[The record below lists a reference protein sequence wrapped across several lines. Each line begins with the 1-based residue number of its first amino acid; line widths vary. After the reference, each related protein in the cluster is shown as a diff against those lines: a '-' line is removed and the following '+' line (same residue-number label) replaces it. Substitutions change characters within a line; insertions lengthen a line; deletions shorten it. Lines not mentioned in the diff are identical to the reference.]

1 MDPWRYIIK
10 YSAPCFHLD
19 QSFFV
24 DWQWTHLSLLLSVYL
39 RGPSMFGLWTLYVWV
54 MEQIL
59 PSLNN
64 LYNWKMHFLWNAWQK
79 WGLST
84 RGLTF
89 YIHCDL
95 YMSVETGS
103 LTLLWW
109 LWVFSLLC
117 YLNLLNLDLEKPQ
130 AMKKFTEGDALQ
142 TLDPRLPPTSAN
154 NLALEKVL
162 ELALQCLGPTRQSR
176 PSMRRCAE
184 ILWGIR
190 KDYRELA
197 ASDLRS
203 QSSHSQRSSSV
214 REE

>member
-1 MDPWRYIIK
+1 MYGLWNK
-10 YSAPCFHLD
+10 YSLH
-19 QSFFV
+19 
-24 DWQWTHLSLLLSVYL
+24 WTICITERCTFYGMLGKNGVSQHVGWHSIYIV
-39 RGPSMFGLWTLYVWV
+39 TLYV
-54 MEQIL
+54 
-59 PSLNN
+59 
-64 LYNWKMHFLWNAWQK
+64 
-79 WGLST
+79 
-84 RGLTF
+84 
-89 YIHCDL
+89 
-95 YMSVETGS
+95 SVETGS